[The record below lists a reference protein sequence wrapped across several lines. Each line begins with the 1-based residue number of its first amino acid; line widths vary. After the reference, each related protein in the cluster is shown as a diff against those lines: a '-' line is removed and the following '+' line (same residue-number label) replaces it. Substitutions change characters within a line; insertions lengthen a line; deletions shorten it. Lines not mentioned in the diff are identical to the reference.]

1 MKKPIILANA
11 LLLSCSAMLSTSLTA
26 AEKMFTDNND
36 GRNWPSYGRTYSE
49 DHYTPLE
56 QVNKANVGDL
66 GLAWSLNLD
75 VGNTNTS
82 PLAVDGILYLA
93 AGYSIVHAIDGVT
106 GELLWKYDPKAIAA
120 AGKTLRAGW
129 GIRGLAYWEG
139 KLFVGTQDGR
149 LLALDAKKGEL
160 IWSQQ
165 TTDIEG
171 VFISGPPRV
180 FNNKVIIGNGG
191 ADFVA
196 MRGYVTAYN
205 TDTGKKEWRFYI
217 VPGKPGVKDGEVSD
231 SAMEWASDTWTG
243 EWWKY
248 GGGGAAW
255 NAMTYDPEFNR
266 IYIGTGNSGPYN
278 EEIRN
283 PGGGDNLFL
292 ASVLALDADSGEY
305 AWHYQNTPNDI
316 WDYNSA
322 QDMTLATIDI
332 DGKPRKVM
340 FHAPKNG
347 FFYVIDRE
355 NGKLISAEKLGTVNW
370 AESIDLAT
378 GRPVEAP
385 FARYGTEP
393 VLIWPSFQGT
403 HFWPPQSYSPKTGLV
418 YVPIIDMPVP
428 FARLDDPKEFDP
440 ILFTPDFVGLKSGDG
455 DVPADAGVSY
465 LKAWDPL
472 TQKAKWQVKTP
483 GISNSGTMASAGGLV
498 FQGLADGYLHAYDAD
513 NGKDLWAFDAKV
525 AVTGPPI
532 SYSVDGVQY
541 ITVATGP
548 LNGAPGAFGSISAQ
562 FGWDS
567 RLHPRRLLTFK
578 LGGNGAVP
586 ATPAPV
592 AHKALFGEDMNLDMN
607 LAAAGVKQWA
617 RCQLCHG
624 PGVVA
629 GGNAPDLRASAI
641 PLTFAGFEQVVR
653 QGALEHK
660 GMPKFAELSDTQLEQ
675 IRHYIRAKA
684 RGLSF

>member
-1 MKKPIILANA
+1 MIRRTILFSVAF
-11 LLLSCSAMLSTSLTA
+11 LSVFGLTHVSQA
-26 AEKMFTDNND
+26 ADPMFTDNND
-36 GRNWPSYGRTYSE
+36 GTNWPSYGRTFNE
-49 DHYTPLE
+49 DHYSPLS
-56 QVNKANVGDL
+56 QVNRDTVKDL
-66 GLAWSLNLD
+66 GLAWSLDLD
-75 VGNTNTS
+75 VGNTNTA

-93 AGYSIVHAIDGVT
+93 AGYSVVHAIEANT
-106 GELLWKYDPKAIAA
+106 GKLLWKYDPMPTHV

-139 KLFVGTQDGR
+139 KVFVGTQDGR
-149 LLALDAKKGEL
+149 LLAINAKSGEL
-160 IWSQQ
+160 VWSQQ

-191 ADFVA
+191 ADFIA
-196 MRGYVTAYN
+196 MRGYVTAYD
-205 TDTGKKEWRFYI
+205 TDTGEKVWRFF
-217 VPGKPGVKDGEVSD
+217 VTPGKPGVKDGEVSD
-231 SAMEWASDTWTG
+231 KAMEMAAKTWTG

-248 GGGGAAW
+248 GGGGAVW

-266 IYIGTGNSGPYN
+266 IYLGTGNTGPYN
-278 EEIRN
+278 EKIRN
-283 PGGGDNLFL
+283 PGGGDNLFT
-292 ASVLALDADSGEY
+292 AAVVALDADSGEY
-305 AWHYQNTPNDI
+305 IWHYQNTPNDI
-316 WDYNSA
+316 WDYNSS
-322 QDMTLATIDI
+322 QDMTLATINI
-332 DGKPRKVM
+332 EGKPRKVM

-347 FFYVIDRE
+347 FFYVIDRD

-370 AESIDLAT
+370 AESIDLET
-378 GRPVEAP
+378 GRPVESP

-403 HFWPPQSYSPKTGLV
+403 HFWPPQSYSPRTGLV

-428 FARLDDPKEFDP
+428 FSRIDPKDYDP
-440 ILFTPDFVGLKSGDG
+440 ILFTPDFVGLTSGDG

-472 TQKAKWQVKTP
+472 TQKARWQVKTP
-483 GISNSGTMASAGGLV
+483 GISNSGTMATAGDLV
-498 FQGLADGYLHAYDAD
+498 FQGLADGYLHAYDAT
-513 NGKDLWAFDAKV
+513 NGKDLWSFYAKV
-525 AVTGPPI
+525 AVTGPPVT
-532 SYSVDGVQY
+532 YSVNGEQF

-578 LGGNGAVP
+578 LGGNASVP
-586 ATPAPV
+586 ETPAPV
-592 AHKALFGEDMNLDMN
+592 KSVALFGENMELDMK
-607 LAAAGVKQWA
+607 LAAAGVREWA

-629 GGNAPDLRASAI
+629 GGNAPDLRASPI
-641 PLTFAGFEQVVR
+641 PLDFAAFENIVR
-653 QGALEHK
+653 QGALEK
-660 GMPKFAELSDTQLEQ
+660 RGMPKFAELSDETLQQ

-684 RGLSF
+684 RGLQF